1 MGAAGD
7 LVTLVSETLDGL
19 VTIQA
24 YGQQAYFETVASDYI
39 DLATRTVFGSE
50 SLNLWLAFF
59 CDFFGAALVLA
70 VAAFGVGQWQTLG
83 SSAVGL
89 AFSQSIQML
98 VFYTWSIRLCAD
110 SVGLFGSV
118 EKLSWIA
125 NHTPQEG
132 GRLNPPAAEN
142 SKENQILDTR
152 GIDLPPA
159 EASLEL
165 EIAKSGVKL
174 PQGWPRT
181 GAINYNAV
189 VMKYAPH
196 LPPALR
202 GVT

>member
-1 MGAAGD
+1 M
-7 LVTLVSETLDGL
+7 
-19 VTIQA
+19 
-24 YGQQAYFETVASDYI
+24 
-39 DLATRTVFGSE
+39 
-50 SLNLWLAFF
+50 
-59 CDFFGAALVLA
+59 LA
-70 VAAFGVGQWQTLG
+70 VAAFGVGQWRVLG

-98 VFYTWSIRLCAD
+98 VFYTWSIRLLAD
-110 SVGLFGSV
+110 SIGLFGSV
-118 EKLSWIA
+118 EKLSWLA
-125 NHTPQEG
+125 NHTPQVYIPPQLLLNPCLIIFTTLQEG

-142 SKENQILDTR
+142 SKFQKILDTR

-159 EASLEL
+159 EESLEI
-165 EIAKSGVKL
+165 EIAKTGVKL

-181 GAINYNAV
+181 GAIQFDKV